1 MEIKVIMKKILVTG
15 ALGQI
20 GTELT
25 LALREKYGV
34 ENVIASDLRT
44 PDKHILLE
52 NGPFHPVDVTRPE
65 TVKELIVK
73 YKIDTIFH
81 LAALLSA
88 VGEKDPLKCWNVN
101 MNGSINILE
110 LARQYDV
117 KKVIIPSSM
126 AVWGPD
132 APQFN
137 TPQDSVLKPT
147 TMYGV
152 TKVCGERLCDYYV
165 QKYGLDCR
173 GLRYPGIISSETL
186 PGGGTTDYAV
196 DIFYEA
202 VKNKKYTCFLSEN
215 STLPMMYMPDCIKAT
230 IGLAEADFE
239 NLKHH
244 SDFNVA
250 SMSFSP
256 KEIAEVIKKYMP
268 EFEIDYKPDFRQAI
282 ADSWPKSID
291 DSAARV
297 EWGWAPTYDIDS
309 MAKDMLEKLSAKHE
323 KGLI

>member
-1 MEIKVIMKKILVTG
+1 MKKILVTG

-20 GTELT
+20 GTELS
-25 LALREKYGV
+25 LALRKKYGN
-34 ENVIASDLRT
+34 ENVIVTDVRKECNAALAGT
-44 PDKHILLE
+44 
-52 NGPFHPVDVTRPE
+52 GPFHSLDVSNRDE
-65 TVKELIVK
+65 LVKLIK
-73 YKIDTIFH
+73 EYNIDTIFH
-81 LAALLSA
+81 LAAILSA
-88 VGEKDPLKCWNVN
+88 TGEKDPLLCWNIN

-110 LARQYDV
+110 AARLNGV

-196 DIFYEA
+196 EIFYEA
-202 VKNKKYTCFLSEN
+202 VKNKKYDCFLKEDAI
-215 STLPMMYMPDCIKAT
+215 LPMMYMPDCINAT
-230 IGLAEADFE
+230 IGLAEADFAK
-239 NLKHH
+239 LKHH

-250 SMSFSP
+250 AFSFSP
-256 KEIAEVIKKYMP
+256 KELAENIKKYMP
-268 EFEIDYKPDFRQAI
+268 EFKITYSPDFRQEI
-282 ADSWPKSID
+282 ADSWPKTID
-291 DSAARV
+291 DSAARS
-297 EWGWAPTYDIDS
+297 EWNWKPLFDMDS
-309 MAKDMLEKLSAKHE
+309 MTKDMLEKLSEKH
-323 KGLI
+323 KAGKI

>member
-1 MEIKVIMKKILVTG
+1 MKKILVTG

-25 LALREKYGV
+25 LALRKKYGS
-34 ENVIASDLRT
+34 ENVIATDVR
-44 PDKHILLE
+44 PDTNMPLAGT
-52 NGPFHPVDVTRPE
+52 GPFHVVDVTRTDSLKQLLLE
-65 TVKELIVK
+65 EN
-73 YKIDTIFH
+73 IDTVFH
-81 LAALLSA
+81 LAAILSA
-88 VGEKDPLKCWNVN
+88 KGEKDPLFCWSVN
-101 MNGSINILE
+101 MDGLINILE
-110 LARQYDV
+110 AARLYNV
-117 KKVIIPSSM
+117 KKVIVPSSM

-132 APQFN
+132 APQFD

-196 DIFYEA
+196 EIFYDA
-202 VKNKKYTCFLSEN
+202 VKGEKYSCFLSEE
-215 STLPMMYMPDCIKAT
+215 STLPMMYMPDCINAT
-230 IGLAEADFE
+230 ISLAEAEFE
-239 NLKHH
+239 TLKHH

-250 SMSFSP
+250 AFSFSP
-256 KEIAEVIKKYMP
+256 KELAACIKKYLP
-268 EFEIDYKPDFRQAI
+268 EFEIEYKPDFRQAI
-282 ADSWPKSID
+282 ADSWPKSIN
-291 DSAARV
+291 DSAARE
-297 EWGWAPTYDIDS
+297 EWNWKPEFDMDT
-309 MAKDMLEKLSAKHE
+309 MTKDMIEKLKAKHE

>member
-1 MEIKVIMKKILVTG
+1 MKNILVTG

-25 LALREKYGV
+25 AALRKKYGKD
-34 ENVIASDLRT
+34 NVIAADLRSGCN
-44 PDKHILLE
+44 PE
-52 NGPFHPVDVTRPE
+52 FEASGPFHTLDVTVSE
-65 TVKELIVK
+65 TIEKLIVD

-81 LAALLSA
+81 MAALLSA
-88 VGEKDPLKCWNVN
+88 VGEKNPLLCWNVN
-101 MNGSINILE
+101 MNGSINVLE
-110 LARQYDV
+110 LARKHNVQ
-117 KKVIIPSSM
+117 KVIIPSSM

-132 APQFN
+132 APQFD

-165 QKYGLDCR
+165 QKFGLDCR

-196 DIFYEA
+196 EIFYEA
-202 VKNKKYTCFLSEN
+202 VKNKKYTSFLNEN
-215 STLPMMYMPDCIKAT
+215 STLPMMYMPDCINAT
-230 IGLAEADFE
+230 IGLAEADFSR
-239 NLKHH
+239 LKHH

-250 SMSFSP
+250 SMSFDP
-256 KEIAEVIKKYMP
+256 KELAQAIKKYMP
-268 EFEIDYKPDFRQAI
+268 EFEIEYKPDFRQAI

-291 DSAARV
+291 DSAARS
-297 EWGWAPTYDIDS
+297 EWDWAPKYDLDS
-309 MAKDMLEKLSAKHE
+309 MTKDMLERLTDKHA

>member
-1 MEIKVIMKKILVTG
+1 MKNILVTG

-25 LALREKYGV
+25 AALRQKYGNN
-34 ENVIASDLRT
+34 NVIASDLRSGINL
-44 PDKHILLE
+44 DFE
-52 NGPFHPVDVTRPE
+52 AAGPFHCADVTKPE
-65 TVKELIVK
+65 TIETIIEQ

-81 LAALLSA
+81 MAALLSA
-88 VGEKDPLKCWNVN
+88 VGEKNPLLCWNVN

-110 LARQYDV
+110 LARKHNV
-117 KKVIIPSSM
+117 EKVIIPSSM
-126 AVWGPD
+126 AVWGPN
-132 APQFN
+132 APQYN
-137 TPQDSVLKPT
+137 TPQESALKPT

-165 QKYGLDCR
+165 QKFGLDCR

-196 DIFYEA
+196 EIFYEA
-202 VKNKKYTCFLSEN
+202 IKNKKYTSFLNEG
-215 STLPMMYMPDCIKAT
+215 STLPMMYMPDCINAT
-230 IGLAEADFE
+230 IGLAEADFSRLE
-239 NLKHH
+239 HH

-250 SMSFSP
+250 SMSFNP
-256 KEIAEVIKKYMP
+256 AELAEVIKKYIP
-268 EFEIDYKPDFRQAI
+268 EFTMDYKPDFRQDI

-291 DSAARV
+291 DSAARS
-297 EWGWAPTYDIDS
+297 EWDWSPKYDIDS
-309 MAKDMLEKLSAKHE
+309 MTKDMLEKLADRHK